1 MSLSEALA
9 LAKRVEPASS
19 RSEALL
25 LLLQAAFKI
34 GRDEA
39 ERVYEILKASCSVDD
54 HWRAK
59 RTVRNGGRMLSGE
72 SEPRAFFW

>member
-1 MSLSEALA
+1 MSEAVA

-39 ERVYEILKASCSVDD
+39 ERVYEILKASCPVDE

-59 RTVRNGGRMLSGE
+59 RAVRDGGRMLSGGE
-72 SEPRAFFW
+72 